1 MATRPARFSNLRRLW
16 RDSGPIVSYGVAILA
31 FAICGLIFF
40 ENLRIIREGER
51 AVGHTHEVQTNIR
64 QIQLLLRSAESGERG
79 YLLTGEPAYLEPYH
93 AALGQLEGSFREGRR
108 LVADN
113 QTQLDRLWNIQEL
126 TDQRLKVLEEK
137 IQAYVA
143 GRKDDVL
150 ARMRSADG
158 KKLMEQISGKLD
170 QMSDS
175 EETLLLQRADQSEE
189 AYRRAIASG
198 WLAGFVGLS
207 LVLASLLFVTR
218 ELQRRSIAE
227 TELRRQS
234 GQIRMLSEVAAR
246 IASVRDASS
255 VVGAAP
261 HEIRQL
267 IPCRLA
273 ILQVS
278 APDRQV
284 SVSGALGEAAQL
296 DAPAIQRLLELDDAG
311 SEVLMLTGEEVKER
325 FPRILDAAG
334 VFDPNRPPNLLR
346 VSLYGR
352 QRQRIGVL
360 QLVEKL
366 DDEFSS
372 HDRVIAMQFGY
383 SLGIAIQNALLI
395 EQMHFNDQ
403 RKDEFLAMLG
413 HELRNPLAGIVTG
426 VEALQ
431 QGQVPN
437 TALAN
442 AVGTAGESEELTAV
456 ISRQAAHMSR
466 LVDDLLDVSRIASGK
481 ISLRR
486 ETVDLRKLASEV
498 VRDFAAATGRE
509 NELHLEDR
517 TPREQPLLV
526 SADPTRLA
534 QCIVNLL
541 NNAHKFSQATA
552 AIIVRLRPAPDSAF
566 AVCIDVQDHGVG
578 LNRENLSAVFEVFR
592 QVNPDVDRSAGGLGL
607 GLALV
612 KGLVSLHGGTVV
624 AASEGLG
631 RGSTF
636 TVSLPL
642 LDEAASLQPTGAGP
656 SPAAQAAPTTVLL
669 VDDRRD
675 SLLPL
680 RVLLTR
686 DGHTVYE
693 AGTGAAGLARARE
706 QRPEVI
712 LCDIGLPG
720 GMTGYDVARAL
731 RNDDLLKGTY
741 LVAVSGYG
749 QRQDIRDAAQA
760 GFDFHTT
767 KPVGHAELRRLLNE
781 RPRFDPAIW
790 DSD

>member
-51 AVGHTHEVQTNIR
+51 SVSHTHEVQTNIR

-79 YLLTGEPAYLEPYH
+79 YLLTGEPAYLKPYH
-93 AALGQLEGSFREGRR
+93 AALSQLESSFRDGRR

-113 QTQLDRLWNIQEL
+113 QTQLNRLWGVQEL
-126 TDQRLKVLEEK
+126 TDQRLKVLDEK

-150 ARMRSADG
+150 ARMRSAEG
-158 KKLMEQISGKLD
+158 KQLMEQISSKLD
-170 QMSDS
+170 QMIDS
-175 EETLLLQRADQSEE
+175 ENTLLLQRAEQSEE

-278 APDRQV
+278 TPERQV

-296 DAPAIQRLLELDDAG
+296 DATAIQRLLELDDSG
-311 SEVLMLTGEEVKER
+311 SEVLMLTGDEVKER

-334 VFDPNRPPNLLR
+334 VFDANRPPNLLR

-437 TALAN
+437 TALAS
-442 AVGTAGESEELTAV
+442 AVGTPGESQELTAV

-486 ETVDLRKLASEV
+486 EPVDLRKLASEV

-509 NELHLEDR
+509 SELHLEDH
-517 TPREQPLLV
+517 TPRDQPLLV

-534 QCIVNLL
+534 QCLVNLL
-541 NNAHKFSQATA
+541 NNAHKFSQTSA
-552 AIIVRLRPAPDSAF
+552 AIIVRLRTPASGAST
-566 AVCIDVQDHGVG
+566 VCIDVQDHGVG
-578 LNRENLSAVFEVFR
+578 LTRENLSAVFEVFR

-612 KGLVSLHGGTVV
+612 KGLVSLHGGNVV

-636 TVSLPL
+636 TVTLPL
-642 LDEAASLQPTGAGP
+642 LDEAAAIRPSGAE
-656 SPAAQAAPTTVLL
+656 PAPPAQLAPTTVLL
-669 VDDRRD
+669 IDDRRD

-706 QRPEVI
+706 QHPEVI

-720 GMTGYDVARAL
+720 GMTGYDVARAI
-731 RNDDLLKGTY
+731 RNDDVLKGIY

-790 DSD
+790 DID